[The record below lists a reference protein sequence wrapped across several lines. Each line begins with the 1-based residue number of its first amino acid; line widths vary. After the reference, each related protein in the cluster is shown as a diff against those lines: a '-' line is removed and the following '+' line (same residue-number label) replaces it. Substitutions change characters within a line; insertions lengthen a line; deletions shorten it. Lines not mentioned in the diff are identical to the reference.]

1 MRKVIGI
8 MNCDEYR
15 LVGQTLI
22 REKDDLGAP
31 TEIFLARLPPIHP
44 RFYVCVHLLPAY
56 TAVRNC

>member
-1 MRKVIGI
+1 

-22 REKDDLGAP
+22 REKVDLGAP

-44 RFYVCVHLLPAY
+44 PFYVCVHLLPAY
-56 TAVRNC
+56 TAVRKY